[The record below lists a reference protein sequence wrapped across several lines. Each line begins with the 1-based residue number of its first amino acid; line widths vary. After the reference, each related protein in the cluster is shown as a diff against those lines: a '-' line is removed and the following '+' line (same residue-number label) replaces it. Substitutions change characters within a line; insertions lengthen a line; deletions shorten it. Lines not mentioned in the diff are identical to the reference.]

1 MAGTAKSSKQ
11 AKKKR
16 LAKPKTAKPSPV
28 QSGTSDGL
36 DETAL
41 TKGELR
47 KFNALRK
54 SVGDKLAEKT
64 FAKWLKERQSAQTGI
79 QEDKNAVMIADA
91 LMKLIDDKS
100 IKIPR
105 GGYHVT
111 RGRGRVIVEQ
121 PRFT

>member
-16 LAKPKTAKPSPV
+16 QAKPKTAKPSLV
-28 QSGTSDGL
+28 QAGTSGGL
-36 DETAL
+36 DEIAL

-47 KFNALRK
+47 KLNALRK
-54 SVGDKLAEKT
+54 SVGDKLAEET
-64 FAKWLKERQSAQTGI
+64 FAKWLKKRQSAQTGV
-79 QEDKNAVMIADA
+79 QEDKNAVIIADA

-100 IKIPR
+100 IRIPR
-105 GGYHVT
+105 GGYHIT

-121 PRFT
+121 PKST